1 MRPKLLKNVL
11 RGGRVTVGVS
21 CGIIAGRLVVNQL
34 TKRTEKE
41 ARKFEQFGGEPPAH
55 LQKRLRVMR
64 LARAIFYA
72 L

>member
-1 MRPKLLKNVL
+1 
-11 RGGRVTVGVS
+11 VGVS